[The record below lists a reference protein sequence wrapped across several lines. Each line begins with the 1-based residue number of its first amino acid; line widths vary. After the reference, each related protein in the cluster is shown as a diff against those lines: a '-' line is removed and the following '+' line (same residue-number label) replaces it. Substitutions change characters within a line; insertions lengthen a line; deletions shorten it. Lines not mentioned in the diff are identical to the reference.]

1 MSTYYSDEPR
11 SNFGLYF
18 FLGVI
23 AVGLILVGL
32 FATQCTP
39 KPDDSAEADSESA
52 PVEKEA
58 DAFSDES
65 YEGSTPKVVDPFD
78 QVPNPEEVAKEKTNA
93 DVLAAAGM
101 GGVDLD
107 PKSLLEKIG
116 ASLEAQEFESAAS
129 LIGKNALSEGH
140 LQGLRAL
147 ADAGKLKLNRM
158 HPVSEIGEL
167 EANRRARWAL
177 NLDDEMGA
185 RIYFDLA
192 RKETGAWSV
201 EKVKIPPVQED
212 GKTIRRALFVDALGI
227 TDAFL
232 ASALQQN
239 FDDAKSF
246 VDSEKVSDAKI
257 AGLCIIFEE
266 AKYKLR
272 EKKPLRA
279 MFNREKTA
287 GFMAHVENASGERA
301 AEFGINVQRPD
312 GNSPWRVTEVNLD
325 QLLADYAT
333 RVAGGDVHYTPL
345 VKNPTGGDTL
355 ILYFGFD
362 EEGLTPR
369 TTRQLDIVAGLLKL
383 DPNKKLTLSG
393 HTDALGSD
401 DYNTRLSAKRALA
414 VKTYLLSVDVPPSQ
428 MVTLAEG
435 EAKPRRPNVTED
447 GEDDPSGRRAN
458 RRTEIYLDF

>member
-1 MSTYYSDEPR
+1 MSTYYTDEPR

-23 AVGLILVGL
+23 AIGLFLVGL
-32 FATQCTP
+32 FTTQCSPQPGDATETG
-39 KPDDSAEADSESA
+39 KPDLEQSEIA
-52 PVEKEA
+52 LEK
-58 DAFSDES
+58 DELLD
-65 YEGSTPKVVDPFD
+65 DPLEEPS
-78 QVPNPEEVAKEKTNA
+78 VSPNALLSGEEETKKKTNA
-93 DVLAAAGM
+93 EILTAAGM
-101 GGVDLD
+101 GTAELD
-107 PKSLLEKIG
+107 PRALLQKIG
-116 ASLEAQEFESAAS
+116 KSLEAQEFEDAAT
-129 LIGKNALSEGH
+129 LIGRNALNESH
-140 LQGLRAL
+140 LLGLRAL
-147 ADAGKLKLNRM
+147 ADAGKLKLNQM

-177 NLDDEMGA
+177 NLDNEIGA
-185 RIYFDLA
+185 RIYFDLS

-201 EKVKIPPVQED
+201 ESLNVPPVYED
-212 GKTIRRALFVDALGI
+212 GQITRRALFVDALGI

-232 ASALQQN
+232 TSALQQN

-246 VDSEKVSDAKI
+246 VDPEKVSDAKI

-272 EKKPLRA
+272 EKKPLRV
-279 MFNREKTA
+279 MFSLETTA
-287 GFMAHVENASGERA
+287 GFMAHVENQSGERA

-312 GNSPWRVTEVNLD
+312 GVTPWRVTEVNLD
-325 QLLADYAT
+325 QLLVDYAT

-383 DPNKKLTLSG
+383 DADKKLTLSG

-401 DYNTRLSAKRALA
+401 DYNRRLSAKRAQA
-414 VKTYLLSVDVPPSQ
+414 VKTYLLSIGVPPAQ

-435 EAKPRRPNVTED
+435 EAKPRRPNVTEE

>member
-18 FLGVI
+18 FFGVI
-23 AVGLILVGL
+23 GIGLVLIGL
-32 FATQCTP
+32 FATQCSP
-39 KPDDSAEADSESA
+39 KQDEVVNEKPELMAEKSEVLPEEA
-52 PVEKEA
+52 VEEQPVA
-58 DAFSDES
+58 SSDAFSGDP
-65 YEGSTPKVVDPFD
+65 TPEKT
-78 QVPNPEEVAKEKTNA
+78 QKEKTNA
-93 DVLAAAGM
+93 EILTAAGM
-101 GGVDLD
+101 GAAELD
-107 PKSLLEKIG
+107 PKVLLQKIG
-116 ASLEAQEFESAAS
+116 ESLEAQEFETAVT
-129 LIGKNALSEGH
+129 LIGKDAIDESH
-140 LQGLRAL
+140 LLGLRAL
-147 ADAGKLKLNRM
+147 ANAGKLKMNRV

-185 RIYFDLA
+185 RIYFDLS
-192 RKETGAWSV
+192 RKETGAWAV
-201 EKVKIPPVQED
+201 EKLKVPPVHED

-232 ASALQQN
+232 ASALEQN

-272 EKKPLRA
+272 ERKPLRA
-279 MFNREKTA
+279 MFSRETTA
-287 GFMAHVENASGERA
+287 GFMAHVENASGARA

-312 GNSPWRVTEVNLD
+312 GASPWRVTEINLD

-333 RVAGGDVHYTPL
+333 RVSGGDVHYTPL
-345 VKNPTGGDTL
+345 IKNPTGGDTL

-362 EEGLTPR
+362 EEILTPR
-369 TTRQLDIVAGLLKL
+369 TKRQLDIVASLLKL
-383 DPNKKLTLSG
+383 DPDKKLTLSG

-401 DYNTRLSAKRALA
+401 DYNTQLSAKRAIS
-414 VKTYLLSVDVPPSQ
+414 VKNYLLSVGVPPSQ

-435 EAKPRRPNVTED
+435 ETKPRRPNVTDD
-447 GEDDPSGRRAN
+447 GKDDPSGRRAN